1 LESAAAKAS
10 PVHNFNSEFFFFQ
23 CYKKLRLRLDN
34 HLKHIKVNH
43 VSLYIYILLFCFF
56 LFLKLWL
63 WLWLFLE
70 LQVVEENVILA
81 FKHYRTLYNSAF
93 ESKAMET
100 KK

>member
-1 LESAAAKAS
+1 LESAAEKAC

-43 VSLYIYILLFCFF
+43 VSLYIYITILFF
-56 LFLKLWL
+56 LFLKL

-70 LQVVEENVILA
+70 LQVVEENVILVA